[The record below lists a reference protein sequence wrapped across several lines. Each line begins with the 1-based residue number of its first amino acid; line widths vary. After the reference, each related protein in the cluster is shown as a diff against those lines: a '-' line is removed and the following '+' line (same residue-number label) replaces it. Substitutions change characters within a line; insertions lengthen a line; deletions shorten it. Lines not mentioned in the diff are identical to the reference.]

1 MTPADLSHPRAMTDE
16 MEPDSPAK
24 CQKVSL

>member
-1 MTPADLSHPRAMTDE
+1 MTPGSPHGESVMTEE
-16 MEPDSPAK
+16 MEWDSPAK